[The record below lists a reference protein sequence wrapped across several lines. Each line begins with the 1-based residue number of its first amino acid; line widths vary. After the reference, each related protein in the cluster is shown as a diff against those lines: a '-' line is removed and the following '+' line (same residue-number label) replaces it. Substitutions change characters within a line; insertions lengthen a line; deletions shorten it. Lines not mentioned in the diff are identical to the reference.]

1 MNCVFDIGY
10 ITSVFDVYK
19 GDTIYKI
26 DGVKISDTDF
36 CIKDVTLN
44 SFCENHY
51 DYFKKAKKNYEKDEY
66 LSVLSFNRVA
76 CYTCFWNSKFDYYI
90 LKFKSLGYF
99 KATLNRIDNNI
110 EHLKRVD
117 LDDYIILGLPKF
129 KVKLDDYDDFVMAHL
144 VYEFTCDGVSVVTA
158 ELPSVRAVA
167 DGLNVNLSYSNGKF
181 YASSVS
187 RNLKGNRVTYISK
200 LNIFGQAVYDYDG
213 ADVCNLKVME
223 DNSRGA
229 DVSGSYCI
237 DVSGHIDID
246 SNFLS
251 LLGYTT
257 LHTEAKFSE
266 NLILPS
272 YCKHFILQDKMGSTD
287 IIKVRRIV
295 FNPKLQSIDV
305 GSFSKGF
312 TNLSGIVIPKTF
324 SYDKAVRLVG
334 DLLMLGD
341 GVASVF
347 GGSASVIGGILSQNL
362 DRYAVFKELLD
373 RGVIKYY

>member
-10 ITSVFDVYK
+10 IASIFDVYR
-19 GDTIYKI
+19 GDKIYKI
-26 DGVKISDTDF
+26 DGVKIADTDF
-36 CIKDVTLN
+36 CTKDVTLS

-51 DYFKKAKKNYEKDEY
+51 NYFKKAKKNYEKDEY

-117 LDDYIILGLPKF
+117 LDDYIILGLPKS
-129 KVKLDDYDDFVMAHL
+129 KIKLDDYDDFVMAHL

-158 ELPSVRAVA
+158 KLPSVRAIA

-187 RNLKGNRVTYISK
+187 RNLKGNRITYISK

-272 YCKHFILQDKMGSTD
+272 YCKHFILQDRMGSTD

-295 FNPKLQSIDV
+295 FNPKLQSIDI

-373 RGVIKYY
+373 RGIIKYY

>member
-10 ITSVFDVYK
+10 IASVFDVYR
-19 GDTIYKI
+19 GNEIYKI
-26 DGVKISDTDF
+26 DGVKIADTDF

-99 KATLNRIDNNI
+99 KATLNQKNMNI
-110 EHLKRVD
+110 ERSKRVS
-117 LDDYIILGLPKF
+117 LNDYIILGLPKS
-129 KVKLDDYDDFVMAHL
+129 KIKLDDYDDFVMAHL

-158 ELPSVRAVA
+158 KLPSVRAIA
-167 DGLNVNLSYSNGKF
+167 DGLDVNVSYSNGKF

-187 RNLKGNRVTYISK
+187 RNLKGNRITYISK
-200 LNIFGQAVYDYDG
+200 LNIFGRAVYDYDG

-223 DNSRGA
+223 DNSRGLS
-229 DVSGSYCI
+229 VSDTPCI
-237 DVSGHIDID
+237 DVGRHTDID
-246 SNFLS
+246 SNFLN

-295 FNPKLQSIDV
+295 FNPKLQSIDI

-312 TNLSGIVIPKTF
+312 TNLSNIVIPKTF
-324 SYDKAVRLVG
+324 SVDKAVRLVG

-341 GVASVF
+341 GAACVF
-347 GGSASVIGGILSQNL
+347 GGSASITGGIVSQNS

>member
-10 ITSVFDVYK
+10 IASIFDVYR
-19 GDTIYKI
+19 GDKIYKI
-26 DGVKISDTDF
+26 DGVKIADTDF
-36 CIKDVTLN
+36 CTKDVTLS

-51 DYFKKAKKNYEKDEY
+51 NYFKKAKKNYEKDEY

-99 KATLNRIDNNI
+99 KVTLNRIDNNI

-117 LDDYIILGLPKF
+117 LDDYIILGLPESKI
-129 KVKLDDYDDFVMAHL
+129 KLDDYDDFVLAHL

-158 ELPSVRAVA
+158 KLPSVRAIA

-187 RNLKGNRVTYISK
+187 RNLSGKRITYISK

-223 DNSRGA
+223 DNSRGLS
-229 DVSGSYCI
+229 VSDTPCI
-237 DVSGHIDID
+237 DVGRHIDID
-246 SNFLS
+246 SNFLN

-295 FNPKLQSIDV
+295 LNPNLQSIDI

-312 TNLSGIVIPKTF
+312 NNLSGIVIPKTF
-324 SYDKAVRLVG
+324 SVDRAVRLVG
-334 DLLMLGD
+334 DLLMLD
-341 GVASVF
+341 GGVGCVF
-347 GGSASVIGGILSQNL
+347 GGSASVIGGILSPTS
-362 DRYAVFKELLD
+362 DRYAVFKELLG

>member
-10 ITSVFDVYK
+10 ITSIFDVYR
-19 GDTIYKI
+19 GDKIYKI
-26 DGVKISDTDF
+26 DGVKIADTDF
-36 CIKDVTLN
+36 CIKNVTLS
-44 SFCENHY
+44 SFCKNHY
-51 DYFKKAKKNYEKDEY
+51 DYFKKARKNYERDEY
-66 LSVLSFNRVA
+66 LSVLSFNRIA
-76 CYTCFWNSKFDYYI
+76 SYTCFWNSKFDYYI

-99 KATLNRIDNNI
+99 KATLNQKKTNI
-110 EHLKRVD
+110 ESLNRVD
-117 LDDYIILGLPKF
+117 LDDYIILGLPKS
-129 KVKLDDYDDFVMAHL
+129 KIKLDDYDDFVMAHL
-144 VYEFTCDGVSVVTA
+144 VYEFTCDGVSIVTA
-158 ELPSVRAVA
+158 KLPSVRAIA

-272 YCKHFILQDKMGSTD
+272 YCKHFILQDRMGSTD

-295 FNPKLQSIDV
+295 FNPKLQSIDI

-373 RGVIKYY
+373 RGIIKYY

>member
-10 ITSVFDVYK
+10 IASIFDVYR
-19 GDTIYKI
+19 GDKIYKI
-26 DGVKISDTDF
+26 DGVKIADTDF
-36 CIKDVTLN
+36 CTKDVTLS

-51 DYFKKAKKNYEKDEY
+51 DYFKKAKKSYEKDEY
-66 LSVLSFNRVA
+66 LSVLSFNRIA

-117 LDDYIILGLPKF
+117 LDDYIILGLPKS
-129 KVKLDDYDDFVMAHL
+129 KIKLDDYDDFVLAHL

-158 ELPSVRAVA
+158 KLPSVRAIA

-187 RNLKGNRVTYISK
+187 RNLKGNRITYISK

-272 YCKHFILQDKMGSTD
+272 YCKHFILQDRMGSTD

-295 FNPKLQSIDV
+295 FNPKLQSIDI

-362 DRYAVFKELLD
+362 DRYAVFKELL
-373 RGVIKYY
+373 GKGIVKYY

>member
-10 ITSVFDVYK
+10 ITSLFDVYK

-36 CIKDVTLN
+36 CTKDVTLS

-51 DYFKKAKKNYEKDEY
+51 DFFKKAKKNYEKDEY

-76 CYTCFWNSKFDYYI
+76 CYTCFWNGKFDYYI

-117 LDDYIILGLPKF
+117 LDDYIILGLPKS
-129 KVKLDDYDDFVMAHL
+129 KIKLDDYDDFVLAHL
-144 VYEFTCDGVSVVTA
+144 VYEFTCDGVSIVTA
-158 ELPSVRAVA
+158 KLPSVRAVA
-167 DGLNVNLSYSNGKF
+167 DGLNVNVSYSNGKF
-181 YASSVS
+181 CLSSVS
-187 RNLKGNRVTYISK
+187 RNLKGNRITYISK

-272 YCKHFILQDKMGSTD
+272 YCKHFILQDRMGSTD

-295 FNPKLQSIDV
+295 FNPKLQSIDI

-312 TNLSGIVIPKTF
+312 TNLSNIVIPKTF

-341 GVASVF
+341 GASYIF
-347 GGSASVIGGILSQNL
+347 GGSASVIGGIVSQNS

-373 RGVIKYY
+373 RGVVKYY

>member
-10 ITSVFDVYK
+10 ITSVFDVYR
-19 GDTIYKI
+19 GDKIYKI
-26 DGVKISDTDF
+26 EGVKISDTDF

-51 DYFKKAKKNYEKDEY
+51 NYFKKAKKNYEKDEY

-117 LDDYIILGLPKF
+117 LDDYIILGLPKS

-158 ELPSVRAVA
+158 KLPSVRAIA

-200 LNIFGQAVYDYDG
+200 FNIFGQAVYDYDG

-237 DVSGHIDID
+237 DVSRHIDID

-272 YCKHFILQDKMGSTD
+272 YCKHFILQDRMGSTD

-295 FNPKLQSIDV
+295 FNPKLQSIDI

-373 RGVIKYY
+373 RGIIKYY

>member
-10 ITSVFDVYK
+10 ITSLFDVYR
-19 GDTIYKI
+19 GDKIYKI
-26 DGVKISDTDF
+26 DGVKIADTDF
-36 CIKDVTLN
+36 CTKDATLS

-51 DYFKKAKKNYEKDEY
+51 NYFKKARKNYERDEY
-66 LSVLSFNRVA
+66 LSVLSFNRIA
-76 CYTCFWNSKFDYYI
+76 SYTCFWNSKFDYYI

-99 KATLNRIDNNI
+99 KATLNQKKTNI
-110 EHLKRVD
+110 ESLNRVD
-117 LDDYIILGLPKF
+117 LDDYIILGLPKS
-129 KVKLDDYDDFVMAHL
+129 KIKLDDYDDFVMAHL

-158 ELPSVRAVA
+158 KLPSVRAIA

-181 YASSVS
+181 YVSSVS

-272 YCKHFILQDKMGSTD
+272 YCKHFILQDRMGSTD

-295 FNPKLQSIDV
+295 FNPKLQSIDI

-312 TNLSGIVIPKTF
+312 TNLSNIVIPKTF

-334 DLLMLGD
+334 DLLILGD
-341 GVASVF
+341 GAACVF
-347 GGSASVIGGILSQNL
+347 GGSASITGGIVSPTS
-362 DRYAVFKELLD
+362 DRYAVFKELL
-373 RGVIKYY
+373 GKGIIKYY

>member
-10 ITSVFDVYK
+10 ITSVFDVYR
-19 GDTIYKI
+19 GDKIYKI
-26 DGVKISDTDF
+26 EGVKISDTDF

-51 DYFKKAKKNYEKDEY
+51 NYFKKAKKNYEKDEY

-117 LDDYIILGLPKF
+117 LDDYIILGLPKS

-144 VYEFTCDGVSVVTA
+144 VYEFTCDGVSIVTA
-158 ELPSVRAVA
+158 KLPSVRAVA
-167 DGLNVNLSYSNGKF
+167 DGLNVNVSYSNGKF
-181 YASSVS
+181 CLSSVS
-187 RNLKGNRVTYISK
+187 RNLKGNRITYISK

-272 YCKHFILQDKMGSTD
+272 YCKHFILQDRMGSTD

-295 FNPKLQSIDV
+295 FNPKLQSIDI

-362 DRYAVFKELLD
+362 DRYAVFKELL
-373 RGVIKYY
+373 GKGIVKYY

>member
-10 ITSVFDVYK
+10 ITSVFDVYR
-19 GDTIYKI
+19 GDKIYKI
-26 DGVKISDTDF
+26 DGVKIADTDF
-36 CIKDVTLN
+36 CIKDVTLS

-51 DYFKKAKKNYEKDEY
+51 DFFKKTKKNYEKDEY
-66 LSVLSFNRVA
+66 LRVLSFNRLA
-76 CYTCFWNSKFDYYI
+76 TYTCFWNSKFDYYI

-99 KATLNRIDNNI
+99 KATLNQKNTSIGLLN
-110 EHLKRVD
+110 RVN
-117 LDDYIILGLPKF
+117 LNDYIMLGLPKS
-129 KVKLDDYDDFVMAHL
+129 KVKLDDYDDFVLASL
-144 VYEFTCDGVSVVTA
+144 VYEFTCDGVSIDTA
-158 ELPSVRAVA
+158 DLPSVRAVA
-167 DGLNVNLSYSNGKF
+167 DGLNVNVSYSNGKF
-181 YASSVS
+181 CLSSVS
-187 RNLKGNRVTYISK
+187 RNLKGNRITYISK

-213 ADVCNLKVME
+213 ADVCNLKIME

-237 DVSGHIDID
+237 DVSGHIARD
-246 SNFLS
+246 SNFLN

-257 LHTEAKFSE
+257 LHTEAKFSDS
-266 NLILPS
+266 LILPS

-295 FNPKLQSIDV
+295 FNPKLQSIDI

-312 TNLSGIVIPKTF
+312 TNLSNIVIPKTF
-324 SYDKAVRLVG
+324 SVDKAVRLVG
-334 DLLMLGD
+334 DLLMLCD
-341 GVASVF
+341 GAACVF
-347 GGSASVIGGILSQNL
+347 GGSASITGGIVSQNS